1 MRGDKPHPYIP
12 QFKPCAIQAVEVN
25 YTPDGTYATY
35 QGVDGAPVAVE
46 LRVNFMETKVIYA
59 NEVNREGGVGY

>member
-1 MRGDKPHPYIP
+1 MRGDEPHPYIP

-35 QGVDGAPVAVE
+35 QGGAPVAVE
-46 LRVNFMETKVIYA
+46 LRVNFMETKIIYA
-59 NEVNREGGVGY
+59 NEISLDGGVGY